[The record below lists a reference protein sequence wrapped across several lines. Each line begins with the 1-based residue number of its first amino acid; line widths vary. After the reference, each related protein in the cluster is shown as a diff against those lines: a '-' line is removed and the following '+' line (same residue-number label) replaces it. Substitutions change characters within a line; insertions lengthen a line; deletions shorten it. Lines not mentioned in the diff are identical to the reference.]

1 MHEMKW
7 KKKSY
12 FQNIH
17 SIFVRMWH
25 DRIYKV
31 YSQYYKL
38 ETEMNITE
46 YDMKWI
52 QKDYVYYEM
61 KMKW

>member
-1 MHEMKW
+1 
-7 KKKSY
+7 
-12 FQNIH
+12 
-17 SIFVRMWH
+17 MWH